1 MSEARDCWTTLAIAK
16 SKESGSSVQ
25 SHIFMYLCRG
35 RTTFLQSIKSYPLTP
50 PVLGL
55 ERDISFYATSIIFI
69 FRQRTLTATSGEHS
83 HVDVNIN

>member
-1 MSEARDCWTTLAIAK
+1 MRPEIVGQLWLLLNQKRVDRPS
-16 SKESGSSVQ
+16 
-25 SHIFMYLCRG
+25 SHIYSCTYVGGEQLSYSLF
-35 RTTFLQSIKSYPLTP
+35 KSYPLTP
-50 PVLGL
+50 SVLGL